1 MITYSPRRRNGKLT
15 QAFCKSAGMGLSAA
29 DLAGL
34 VDICTQSTITNRQQ
48 STPWSKPFR
57 SLHANIA
64 PTDHRGVVAGNF
76 KSP

>member
-1 MITYSPRRRNGKLT
+1 MITCSPRQRNGILT

-29 DLAGL
+29 DLTGLAG
-34 VDICTQSTITNRQQ
+34 ICTQAPIANRQQ
-48 STPWSKPFR
+48 CTPWRKPLR

-64 PTDHRGVVAGNF
+64 RTDHGVVVAGNF

>member
-1 MITYSPRRRNGKLT
+1 MITYSPRQRNGKLT

-34 VDICTQSTITNRQQ
+34 AGICTQAPITNRQQ
-48 STPWSKPFR
+48 CTPWRKPFR

-64 PTDHRGVVAGNF
+64 RTDHGIVVAVTV